1 MAHGA
6 APLPGRSVAF
16 TRSSKNCAGSE
27 GFGSRRAKALMGLDG
42 LHGAGGA
49 LHHSL
54 LDLDAAAAQDVRNSD
69 RWPRRSAER
78 AFVVRADQTPA
89 TSAETMAANLRFA
102 RSDMTRV

>member
-1 MAHGA
+1 MPVVKALVRA
-6 APLPGRSVAF
+6 APKRLWGLTVCTALAAPF
-16 TRSSKNCAGSE
+16 TIP
-27 GFGSRRAKALMGLDG
+27 
-42 LHGAGGA
+42 
-49 LHHSL
+49 L